1 MVISRQYT
9 NLLVSQVNNNNNNN
23 NNMLVFRPLLSSYWT
38 AGEAYDDITFLLSS

>member
-9 NLLVSQVNNNNNNN
+9 NLLVSQVNNNNN